1 MCPTLAGPFVS
12 ALANRYGFRLVAI
25 LGSVISCSAFVLS
38 YFSTSIEFLYI
49 SYGVLGKFLP
59 YIQGGAS
66 KRVFKYS
73 RGSWKLWT
81 LLRTDLHDPLLSP
94 AHLRTLRCIFVL
106 GNTYVHHSKA
116 VHKDLVTLFSRI
128 HPVHARFFL
137 LLSRKSFLSIAG
149 VAFRVRETRNDIY
162 YSIFQRCSFDRTFSF
177 QKRKQKKI
185 EGRVSMFK
193 LLLQLEISSRRNDE
207 FLLKH

>member
-1 MCPTLAGPFVS
+1 MCVVVLAGPFVS

-66 KRVFKYS
+66 ERVFKYS

-81 LLRTDLHDPLLSP
+81 LLRTEIC
-94 AHLRTLRCIFVL
+94 TI
-106 GNTYVHHSKA
+106 
-116 VHKDLVTLFSRI
+116 
-128 HPVHARFFL
+128 L
-137 LLSRKSFLSIAG
+137 LL
-149 VAFRVRETRNDIY
+149 
-162 YSIFQRCSFDRTFSF
+162 
-177 QKRKQKKI
+177 
-185 EGRVSMFK
+185 
-193 LLLQLEISSRRNDE
+193 LLLLLLPRAFAYSSMH
-207 FLLKH
+207 LCSW